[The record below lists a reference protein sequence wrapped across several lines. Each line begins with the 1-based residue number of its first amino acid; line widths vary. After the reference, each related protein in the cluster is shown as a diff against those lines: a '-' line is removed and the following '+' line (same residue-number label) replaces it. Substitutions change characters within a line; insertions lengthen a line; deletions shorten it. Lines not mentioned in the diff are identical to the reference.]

1 MKAASLFE
9 ILVVIGIF
17 SILVVLTFPFSL
29 RLMNQ
34 SKADAEAKALSYMLF
49 RQQQD
54 AYSGFKNKPYGIA
67 LYSDRYT
74 IFTGNSLATAEYQD
88 TYFFPEPITVSSIS
102 LNTGNELVFP
112 VNSFRP
118 SAYGYLLVSD
128 SKKSYRIDLT
138 SEGLISYY
146 GQ

>member
-1 MKAASLFE
+1 MKGASLFE

-29 RLMNQ
+29 RLVNQ
-34 SKADAEAKALSYMLF
+34 SKADAEAKTLAYMVF

-54 AYSGFKNKPYGIA
+54 AYAGLQNKPYGIA
-67 LYSDRYT
+67 LTGNS
-74 IFTGNSLATAEYQD
+74 FTVFSGNSLATADAQE
-88 TYFFPEPITVSSIS
+88 TYYFNEPISLSSIA
-102 LNTGNELVFP
+102 LNNGNEVVFP

-118 SAYGYLLVSD
+118 SSNGYVLVSD
-128 SKKSYRIDLT
+128 SKKTYRIDIT

>member
-34 SKADAEAKALSYMLF
+34 SKADAEAKTLAYMIF

-54 AYSGFKNKPYGIA
+54 AFAGLQNKAYGVSLTGNGF
-67 LYSDRYT
+67 T
-74 IFTGNSLATAEYQD
+74 VFTGNSLATADSQE
-88 TYFFPEPITVSSIS
+88 TYYFNEPISLSTLS
-102 LNTGNELVFP
+102 LNNGNEIVFP

-118 SAYGYLLVSD
+118 NSNGYVLVSD
-128 SKKSYRIDLT
+128 SKKSYRIDIT

-146 GQ
+146 GL